1 MRIVN
6 YEDNP
11 NLNEIESLAIMIK
24 AIPFENG
31 FVPAFIILS
40 PDDDYSMSIDEINA
54 LMDGVEIAQTRL
66 DEIIDYILRNKV
78 FNRLAN
84 ATIDG
89 GEVNSEEDDEEV
101 DLEFIPEDE
110 EDEDDLGTSD

>member
-6 YEDNP
+6 YQDNP

-31 FVPAFIILS
+31 FVPAFVIIS

-84 ATIDG
+84 ATLDG
-89 GEVNSEEDDEEV
+89 GEIESTDEDETE
-101 DLEFIPEDE
+101 LEFIPEDE
-110 EDEDDLGTSD
+110 EGEDDLGTSD

>member
-6 YEDNP
+6 YNDNLHI
-11 NLNEIESLAIMIK
+11 NDIESLAIMIK

-31 FVPAFIILS
+31 FVPAFIIVS
-40 PDDDYSMSIDEINA
+40 PDDEYKMSIDEINA
-54 LMDGVEIAQTRL
+54 LMDGVDIARTRL

-84 ATIDG
+84 STIDG
-89 GEVNSEEDDEEV
+89 GEMESEDEEET
-101 DLEFIPEDE
+101 DLEFTPEDE

>member
-31 FVPAFIILS
+31 FVPAFVIIS
-40 PDDDYSMSIDEINA
+40 PDDEYSMSIDEINA

-78 FNRLAN
+78 FNRLNN

-89 GEVNSEEDDEEV
+89 GQDESEDEEETE
-101 DLEFIPEDE
+101 LEFTPEDE
-110 EDEDDLGTSD
+110 EDEDDLGTGD

>member
-40 PDDDYSMSIDEINA
+40 PDDEYSMSIDEINA

-78 FNRLAN
+78 FNRLSN
-84 ATIDG
+84 AEIDG
-89 GEVNSEEDDEEV
+89 GETEEDEIDLEFTPEEEDDE
-101 DLEFIPEDE
+101 
-110 EDEDDLGTSD
+110 DDIGTSD